1 MKIPDSL
8 NFEKVTSGKASGSSK
23 GTLGPT
29 GGDNISLL
37 NHAENDMIQSSK
49 SSKSLQLNGFIN
61 ECEEGSDDELNV
73 PEALPMRTVE
83 SLWVSLSHEKMQ
95 PPFEYSRSVLGWEGT
110 SDELAEL
117 VHSTR
122 EVVDESAHTTA
133 VLLLHYK
140 WNAKSLIEDYLEN
153 RKVVR
158 VKAGLGPRT
167 LPPFLRND
175 FFQSTEE
182 SYVTPTGPDTPNY
195 IRSSLKT
202 HFTASAKESFQPIR
216 SEHFHDNSSSNSR
229 VECGICLDYVPAE
242 DAYALNCKHWY
253 CSDCWRGY
261 LSSSIGVTGGAGG
274 GGVLPLCPAA
284 RCQMLVPL
292 DLPEMLG
299 PPELYQV
306 AYKALLKAFV
316 EQQHLGRQ
324 GLATYCKNPR
334 GCHGIVLL
342 ADDAG
347 GTVASC
353 SLCACSFCALCD
365 LPPHAP
371 ATCELVAMWEEKGG
385 YLETGRDADVE
396 ARKLKHLTTRPCPR
410 CGVRI
415 EKNGG
420 CPHMT
425 CVQASCKYEVNC
437 IKIVRIASLLIDHF
451 HTYVLQFCW
460 ECGGPFHTVV
470 SCSRPRVIADA
481 GSILAFDDLDKRCAS
496 HFLSRQVAQN
506 GRQRCL
512 RLLGKCEG
520 GQGLLSDLKECGR
533 VGRHSYVAGRCRLI
547 QSGCKRHRAET
558 RDECDDAEV
567 LRIKAEGWAVL
578 ADAQVELPCPQS
590 IKSQSHLHNISL
602 SSLPCIIHD
611 TRFPIRFV
619 PILLF
624 LSSQSM
630 TRSCLL
636 YLKLSSSLECLLQS
650 SSHLMQHGHFKHSP
664 LSLTPLFLLNTT

>member
-1 MKIPDSL
+1 MVP
-8 NFEKVTSGKASGSSK
+8 
-23 GTLGPT
+23 
-29 GGDNISLL
+29 
-37 NHAENDMIQSSK
+37 SSK
-49 SSKSLQLNGFIN
+49 SSRSVQLNGFVN

-140 WNAKSLIEDYLEN
+140 WDAKSLIEDYLEN

-167 LPPFLRND
+167 LPPFLRYD

-195 IRSSLKT
+195 KRLSLNT
-202 HFTASAKESFQPIR
+202 HFTESAKESFQPIR
-216 SEHFHDNSSSNSR
+216 SEHFHDNSSSESR

-261 LSSSIGVTGGAGG
+261 LSSSIGVTGGGGG

-437 IKIVRIASLLIDHF
+437 IKILRIASIII
-451 HTYVLQFCW
+451 TY
-460 ECGGPFHTVV
+460 
-470 SCSRPRVIADA
+470 
-481 GSILAFDDLDKRCAS
+481 
-496 HFLSRQVAQN
+496 
-506 GRQRCL
+506 
-512 RLLGKCEG
+512 
-520 GQGLLSDLKECGR
+520 
-533 VGRHSYVAGRCRLI
+533 
-547 QSGCKRHRAET
+547 
-558 RDECDDAEV
+558 
-567 LRIKAEGWAVL
+567 
-578 ADAQVELPCPQS
+578 
-590 IKSQSHLHNISL
+590 
-602 SSLPCIIHD
+602 
-611 TRFPIRFV
+611 
-619 PILLF
+619 
-624 LSSQSM
+624 
-630 TRSCLL
+630 
-636 YLKLSSSLECLLQS
+636 
-650 SSHLMQHGHFKHSP
+650 
-664 LSLTPLFLLNTT
+664 